1 MVEVFK
7 TNVPNISESVV
18 IVDKLLLHF
27 PQNKIN
33 FDLGDCDR
41 ILRVEGENICAE
53 KIVSLVTGGGYE
65 CEILF

>member
-41 ILRVEGENICAE
+41 ILRVEGENICPE
-53 KIVSLVTGGGYE
+53 KIVSLVTGVGYE